1 MLLQVTIHGGHKA
14 RFPYQGIGTDF
25 AGEATAIDHPLC
37 AHVPLEPGD
46 VIMCVRPGSVKVGC
60 ASLTEAVWVARSFNA
75 RSTPHG
81 VLAWNG
87 ESERRCVIQF
97 NNPRNAAL
105 TSGQLLGS
113 AARNEVLVNGG
124 AQKPPG
130 WDLNEAGFE
139 DMMRDLGLGSAEE
152 YIEYKRGV
160 GFGDHVAKP
169 RL

>member
-1 MLLQVTIHGGHKA
+1 M
-14 RFPYQGIGTDF
+14 
-25 AGEATAIDHPLC
+25 GEI
-37 AHVPLEPGD
+37 
-46 VIMCVRPGSVKVGC
+46 RPKKCEGRE
-60 ASLTEAVWVARSFNA
+60 LTKDQ
-75 RSTPHG
+75 
-81 VLAWNG
+81 L
-87 ESERRCVIQF
+87 QF

-105 TSGQLLGS
+105 ASGQLLGS

-139 DMMRDLGLGSAEE
+139 DMMRDLGLGSAED